1 MNQFHSGLWGHS
13 IHKKQAKLPSPYDFN
28 FDKHQFLWQP
38 ILFYCIMKG
47 EVFPMPEISMFF
59 GIRITIYYNDHN
71 PPHIHAEYAGN
82 KALIDI
88 QDSCV
93 IQGFLPGRQLKLV
106 LAWCVMY
113 QDELM
118 QNWEL
123 VKDGKEPNPVPP
135 MRKG

>member
-1 MNQFHSGLWGHS
+1 MFGGDVYL
-13 IHKKQAKLPSPYDFN
+13 
-28 FDKHQFLWQP
+28 
-38 ILFYCIMKG
+38 
-47 EVFPMPEISMFF
+47 MPLISMFF
-59 GIRITIYYNDHN
+59 GIRITIYYSDHN

-88 QDSCV
+88 QNAC
-93 IQGFLPGRQLKLV
+93 IIRGFLPNRQLKIV

-123 VKDGKEPNPVPP
+123 VKDGKEPVPVPP